1 MDDHNKKGVTMKTIL
16 CAGALAAL
24 CMDAG
29 AADGSSVNVYG
40 LVDVALVRET
50 GGSAGD
56 VTKITSGVG
65 AGSRLGFKGRENLG
79 DGLAAVFLLESGFQ
93 ADTGALGQ
101 GGLLFG
107 RQAYAG
113 LQGGFGTLTAGR
125 QYTPQYLTV
134 VMADP
139 FGSGYAGDTKN
150 LMAPTG
156 NSASRMDNSLKYVS
170 PAAGGVSAEVVV
182 GAGEVAGAGA
192 AGRQFGGALDYNA
205 GPLHVRLGYHNRNND
220 TAAVRNTSNAK
231 NTVLAA
237 VYDFG
242 VVKAH
247 VAYGIDKGLNSSLLR
262 NTANPYGRAGVPVA
276 SSDSRDVLVGATIP
290 SSPHTWMVSWIH
302 KDDRGALDQ
311 DATQYALGYRYAL
324 SRRTELYA
332 AIAHIVNR
340 RGASYTVGSAIEG
353 GSGNGAVDLGIRH
366 AF

>member
-1 MDDHNKKGVTMKTIL
+1 MMKTIL

-65 AGSRLGFKGRENLG
+65 AGSRLGFKGREDLG
-79 DGLAAVFLLESGFQ
+79 GGLAAVFLLESGFQ

-170 PAAGGVSAEVVV
+170 PAAGPAS
-182 GAGEVAGAGA
+182 
-192 AGRQFGGALDYNA
+192 
-205 GPLHVRLGYHNRNND
+205 VRKPCTVPAKWRA
-220 TAAVRNTSNAK
+220 TAR
-231 NTVLAA
+231 
-237 VYDFG
+237 
-242 VVKAH
+242 
-247 VAYGIDKGLNSSLLR
+247 
-262 NTANPYGRAGVPVA
+262 RAGN
-276 SSDSRDVLVGATIP
+276 S
-290 SSPHTWMVSWIH
+290 
-302 KDDRGALDQ
+302 
-311 DATQYALGYRYAL
+311 
-324 SRRTELYA
+324 A
-332 AIAHIVNR
+332 ARSITMRAR
-340 RGASYTVGSAIEG
+340 STPGSATTTATTARRP
-353 GSGNGAVDLGIRH
+353 SGTRAMRKTRCWPRSTTSVS
-366 AF
+366 

>member
-1 MDDHNKKGVTMKTIL
+1 MKTIL
-16 CAGALAAL
+16 CAGALGAL
-24 CMDAG
+24 CMNAV
-29 AADGSSVNVYG
+29 AADGASVSVYG

-50 GGSAGD
+50 GGSGGD
-56 VTKITSGVG
+56 VTKLTSGVG
-65 AGSRLGFKGRENLG
+65 AGSRLGVKGREELG
-79 DGLAAVFLLESGFQ
+79 NGIAAIFLLESGFQ

-139 FGSGYAGDTKN
+139 FASGYAGDTKN

-170 PAAGGVSAEVVV
+170 PAVGGVSAELVY
-182 GAGEVAGAGA
+182 GAGEVTGDSA
-192 AGRQFGGALDYNA
+192 AGRQFGGALDYTS
-205 GPLHVRLGYHNRNND
+205 GPLRVRLGYHNRNND
-220 TAAVRNTSNAK
+220 TAAIKNAGSAK

-247 VAYGIDKGLNSSLLR
+247 VAYGVDKGLNSSLLR
-262 NTANPYGRAGVPVA
+262 NTANPYGRPGTPVA
-276 SSDSRDVLVGATIP
+276 SSDSRDVLLGATIP
-290 SSPHTWMVSWIH
+290 SGPHTWMVSWIH

-311 DATQYALGYRYAL
+311 DASQYALGYRYAL
-324 SRRTELYA
+324 SRRTELYTS
-332 AIAHIVNR
+332 IAHIVNR
-340 RGASYTVGSAIEG
+340 HGASYTVGSAIEG
-353 GSGNGAVDLGIRH
+353 GSGNGAVDVGIRH

>member
-1 MDDHNKKGVTMKTIL
+1 MKMIL

-24 CMDAG
+24 CVDAA
-29 AADGSSVNVYG
+29 AADGAAINVYG
-40 LVDVALVRET
+40 LLDVAVVRET
-50 GGSAGD
+50 GGSGGD

-65 AGSRLGFKGRENLG
+65 GGSRLGFKGREELG
-79 DGLAAVFLLESGFQ
+79 NGLAALFLLESGFQ
-93 ADTGALGQ
+93 ADTGVQGQ

-107 RQAYAG
+107 RQAYVG

-134 VMADP
+134 VLADP

-170 PAAGGVSAEVVV
+170 PVSGGVSAELVY
-182 GAGEVAGAGA
+182 GAGEVSGDSTAS
-192 AGRQFGGALDYNA
+192 RQFGGALDYNA
-205 GPLHVRLGYHNRNND
+205 GPLHARLGYHYRNND
-220 TAAVRNTSNAK
+220 TATVKNLGSAK

-247 VAYGIDKGLNSSLLR
+247 AAYGVNKGLNSSLLR
-262 NTANPYGRAGVPVA
+262 NTANPYGRPGTPVA
-276 SSDSRDVLVGATIP
+276 SSDSRDVLLGATIP
-290 SSPHTWMVSWIH
+290 SGPHTWMVSWIH
-302 KDDRGALDQ
+302 KDDRGPLDQ
-311 DATQYALGYRYAL
+311 DASQYALGYRYAL
-324 SRRTELYA
+324 SRRTELYTS
-332 AIAHIVNR
+332 IAHIVNR
-340 RGASYTVGSAIEG
+340 HGASYTVGSAIEG
-353 GSGNGAVDLGIRH
+353 GSGNGAVDVGIRH

>member
-1 MDDHNKKGVTMKTIL
+1 MMKKIFW
-16 CAGALAAL
+16 AGALSAV
-24 CMDAG
+24 CMDAV
-29 AADGSSVNVYG
+29 AADSTVNVYG
-40 LVDVALVRET
+40 LVDVAIVRET

-56 VTKITSGVG
+56 FTKITSGVG
-65 AGSRLGFKGRENLG
+65 AGSRLGFKGREELG
-79 DGLAAVFLLESGFQ
+79 NGLAAIFLLESGFQ

-107 RQAYAG
+107 RQAYVG
-113 LQGGFGTLTAGR
+113 LQGGFGALTAGR

-139 FGSGYAGDTKN
+139 FASGYAGDTKN
-150 LMAPTG
+150 LIAATG

-170 PAAGGVSAEVVV
+170 PAVGGVSAELVY
-182 GAGEVAGAGA
+182 GAGEVAGDSA

-205 GPLHVRLGYHNRNND
+205 GPLRVRLGYHNRNND
-220 TAAVRNTSNAK
+220 TATVRNTSNAK
-231 NTVLAA
+231 NTMLAA

-247 VAYGIDKGLNSSLLR
+247 AAYGVNKGLNSSLLR
-262 NTANPYGRAGVPVA
+262 NTANPYGLPGTPVA
-276 SSDSRDVLVGATIP
+276 STDSRDMLLGATIP
-290 SSPHTWMVSWIH
+290 SGPHTWMVSWIH

-311 DATQYALGYRYAL
+311 DASQYALGYRYAL
-324 SRRTELYA
+324 SRRTELYG

-340 RGASYTVGSAIEG
+340 HGASYTVGSAIEG
-353 GSGNGAVDLGIRH
+353 GTGNGAVDVGIRH

>member
-1 MDDHNKKGVTMKTIL
+1 MKTIL
-16 CAGALAAL
+16 CAGALGAL
-24 CMDAG
+24 CMNAV
-29 AADGSSVNVYG
+29 AADGASVSVYG

-50 GGSAGD
+50 GGSGGD
-56 VTKITSGVG
+56 VTKLTSGVG
-65 AGSRLGFKGRENLG
+65 AGSRLGFKGREELG
-79 DGLAAVFLLESGFQ
+79 NGIAAIFLLESGFQ

-139 FGSGYAGDTKN
+139 FASGYAGDTKN

-170 PAAGGVSAEVVV
+170 PAVGGVSAELVY
-182 GAGEVAGAGA
+182 GAGEVTGDNA
-192 AGRQFGGALDYNA
+192 AGRQFGGALDYTS
-205 GPLHVRLGYHNRNND
+205 GPLRVRLGYHNRNND
-220 TAAVRNTSNAK
+220 TAAIKNAGSAN

-247 VAYGIDKGLNSSLLR
+247 VAYGVAKGLNSSLLR
-262 NTANPYGRAGVPVA
+262 NTANPYGRPGTPVA
-276 SSDSRDVLVGATIP
+276 SSDSRDVLLTRMIQVAEKRGATVVALLEVDP
-290 SSPHTWMVSWIH
+290 SQIH
-302 KDDRGALDQ
+302 LYGAAAV
-311 DATQYALGYRYAL
+311 DATDEDDVVRVRGLVEKPAAEDATPAPG
-324 SRRTELYA
+324 SRPYPA
-332 AIAHIVNR
+332 AGV
-340 RGASYTVGSAIEG
+340 
-353 GSGNGAVDLGIRH
+353 
-366 AF
+366 

>member
-1 MDDHNKKGVTMKTIL
+1 MKKIL
-16 CAGALAAL
+16 CAGALAIL
-24 CMDAG
+24 GMDAM
-29 AADGSSVNVYG
+29 AADSAVNVYG
-40 LVDVALVRET
+40 LLDVAIVRET
-50 GGSAGD
+50 GGSGGD
-56 VTKITSGVG
+56 MTKLTSGVG
-65 AGSRLGFKGRENLG
+65 GGSRLGFKGREELG
-79 DGLAAVFLLESGFQ
+79 NGLAALFLLESGFQ
-93 ADTGALGQ
+93 ADTGAMGQ

-107 RQAYAG
+107 RQAYVG

-156 NSASRMDNSLKYVS
+156 NAASRMDNSLKYVS
-170 PAAGGVSAEVVV
+170 PAAGGVTAELVY
-182 GAGEVAGAGA
+182 GAGEVTNDSS
-192 AGRQFGGALDYNA
+192 AGRQFGGALDYSA

-220 TAAVRNTSNAK
+220 TAALKGTTNAK
-231 NTVLAA
+231 NTVLAG

-247 VAYGIDKGLNSSLLR
+247 AAYAVNKGLNSSLLR
-262 NTANPYGRAGVPVA
+262 NTANPYGLAGVPVA
-276 SSDSRDVLVGATIP
+276 SSDSRDVLLGATIP
-290 SSPHTWMVSWIH
+290 SGPHTWLVSWIH
-302 KDDRGALDQ
+302 KDDRGPLDQ
-311 DATQYALGYRYAL
+311 DASQYALGYRYGL

-340 RGASYTVGSAIEG
+340 HGASYTVGSAIEG

>member
-1 MDDHNKKGVTMKTIL
+1 MMKTIL
-16 CAGALAAL
+16 CAGALAAI

-29 AADGSSVNVYG
+29 AADGAVNVYG
-40 LVDVALVRET
+40 LVDVAIVRET

-56 VTKITSGVG
+56 VTKLTSGVG
-65 AGSRLGFKGRENLG
+65 AGSRLGFKGREELG

-107 RQAYAG
+107 RQAYVG

-125 QYTPQYLTV
+125 QYTPEYLTV

-139 FGSGYAGDTKN
+139 FASGYAGDTKN
-150 LMAPTG
+150 LIAPTG

-170 PAAGGVSAEVVV
+170 PAVGSVSAEVVY

-205 GPLHVRLGYHNRNND
+205 GPLRVRLGYHNRNND
-220 TAAVRNTSNAK
+220 TATLKNTSNAK

-247 VAYGIDKGLNSSLLR
+247 VAYGVDKGLNSSLLR

-276 SSDSRDVLVGATIP
+276 SGDSRDLLIGATVP
-290 SSPHTWMVSWIH
+290 FGPHTWMASWIH

-340 RGASYTVGSAIEG
+340 HGASYTVGSAIEG
-353 GSGNGAVDLGIRH
+353 GSGSGAVDLGIRH